1 VFVGAGA
8 KISLLDNVDEAA
20 DNVLFLPR
28 QPREKLCEM
37 LNASDVTVISF
48 IDGMLG
54 LSVPSRMY
62 NVMAAGVPI
71 IASAD
76 PASEL
81 VRELK
86 VSDSGWALGRAE
98 AQEMADLIRS
108 LASST
113 GSLEVRRKGYNAR
126 HAVME
131 RYLSHDATALYRK
144 ALR

>member
-8 KISLLDNVDEAA
+8 KISLLDSVDEPA
-20 DNVLFLPR
+20 NNIVFLPR
-28 QPREKLCEM
+28 QPRNMLCQM
-37 LNASDVTVISF
+37 LNASDVTVLSF
-48 IDGMLG
+48 VDGMLG

-86 VSDSGWALGRAE
+86 VSNSGWALGRAE

-108 LASST
+108 LTSST
-113 GSLEVRRKGYNAR
+113 GSLEVRRKGDNAR

-131 RYLSHDATALYRK
+131 RYLSHHAIALYRK